1 MHRIDCYGKVFIK
14 EELIHANNAA
24 IKEDRNRQ
32 LNEFFL
38 EQLSPELYFP
48 ICLAF
53 DHHNKGEVRVEIVF
67 GEGSY
72 GFLDMSKKRYDLLP
86 IASKNEHGKV
96 ILNYPNGK
104 AHPDNRP
111 YEEKVQ
117 KRLIRKGDFRK
128 QVLEAYNYKC
138 AMCDVKAKSSLKA
151 AHIYPAH
158 KCNDDTISN
167 GICLCA
173 IHDAEY
179 EVGNIVIQPDG
190 TVINYASEEIII
202 PNYKKI
208 TLPDNSHNHPSSER
222 LQQRLELS
230 FTKRKRKKLKIDL

>member
-1 MHRIDCYGKVFIK
+1 MHPIDCSGKVFIK

-24 IKEDRNRQ
+24 IKEERNRQ
-32 LNEFFL
+32 LKEDFL
-38 EQLSPELYFP
+38 EKLSPEIYYP

-67 GEGSY
+67 GEGLY

-86 IASKNEHGKV
+86 VASKNEEGRV
-96 ILNYPNGK
+96 ILTYPNGK

-111 YEEKVQ
+111 YEEKVHKKLVR
-117 KRLIRKGDFRK
+117 KRDFRK

-138 AMCDVKAKSSLKA
+138 AMCEVKAKSSLKA

-158 KCNDDTISN
+158 KCNDDSIKN

-179 EVGNIVIQPDG
+179 EVGNICIKPDG
-190 TVINYASEEIII
+190 TIINFVIDEIVIANY
-202 PNYKKI
+202 NKI
-208 TLPDNSHNHPSSER
+208 SLPDNPENHPSSER
-222 LQQRLELS
+222 LQQRFELS
-230 FTKRKRKKLKIDL
+230 LTKRKKKN